1 MSSALVAWNQ
11 GQVRP
16 ARLYAPLAPS
26 GPPATR
32 PRILGKASL
41 AVCCMRA
48 MADFLHACGSSWVHA
63 VWREKIRVLL
73 MDPSCMSSVTN
84 PARSLL
90 YEQSACARC
99 YSHGIS
105 IFFVTHDTCMA
116 TWHLVV
122 SSGCCFVLATP
133 RIDSDA
139 QELLWLHPMALSCG
153 RAPINRITP
162 HHFKSETY

>member
-1 MSSALVAWNQ
+1 M
-11 GQVRP
+11 RP

-32 PRILGKASL
+32 PCILGKASL
-41 AVCCMRA
+41 AVCCMCA
-48 MADFLHACGSSWVHA
+48 MVDFLHACGSSWVHA

-84 PARSLL
+84 LARSLL

-105 IFFVTHDTCMA
+105 IFLSHMTHA
-116 TWHLVV
+116 WPHGIPWLAQVAV
-122 SSGCCFVLATP
+122 SCWP
-133 RIDSDA
+133 RLGSI
-139 QELLWLHPMALSCG
+139 LMHRNSCG
-153 RAPINRITP
+153 CTPWPSPVVALRSIELRLIILNPRPINYLLTLC
-162 HHFKSETY
+162 Y